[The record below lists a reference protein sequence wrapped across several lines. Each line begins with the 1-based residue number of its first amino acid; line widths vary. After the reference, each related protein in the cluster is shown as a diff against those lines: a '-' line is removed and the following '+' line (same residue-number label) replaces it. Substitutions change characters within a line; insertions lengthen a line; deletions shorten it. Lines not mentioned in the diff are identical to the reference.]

1 MKTIRFILSMLV
13 GLVILAIVAAVGVAI
28 FADRAVKMAVESAG
42 TKTLNVG
49 VEVGKADAS
58 ILSGSVG
65 FQDIRVA
72 NPPDYEGAS
81 LLELGRVDVTADAA
95 SLLRDQVLI
104 RDMKLENM
112 EVFLEQ
118 KGLENN
124 LYEVIEPLRNPREPI
139 GKTLLIDTLEITGIV
154 VHVEL
159 PAIPG
164 EPQSVDLTIAPIRM
178 TEVGRNEKMDIAVLI
193 TKILLAVSAGVA
205 EQAGDILPA
214 ETIGEMTSILDK
226 AIDIGRIIFGPGK
239 TNSDGSQTDSLG
251 KSVTEGL
258 KDLIGG
264 QKKQ

>member
-1 MKTIRFILSMLV
+1 MKAIRFVLSILV
-13 GLVILAIVAAVGVAI
+13 GLVVLAVVAGIGVAI
-28 FADRAVKMAVESAG
+28 FADRAVKLAVQTAG

-58 ILSGSVG
+58 ILGGSVG
-65 FQDIRVA
+65 LQDIRVA
-72 NPPDYEGAS
+72 NPPDYTGET
-81 LLELGRVDVTADAA
+81 LLKLGRVDVTADAA
-95 SLLRDQVLI
+95 SLLKDQVLI
-104 RDMKLENM
+104 KDMKLESM

-118 KGLENN
+118 KGLDNN
-124 LYEVIEPLRNPREPI
+124 LYEVIEPLRNPREPT

-159 PAIPG
+159 PVVPG
-164 EPQSVDLTIAPIRM
+164 EAQSIDLTIAPIRM
-178 TEVGRNEKMDIAVLI
+178 TELGRNEKMDIAVLI
-193 TKILLAVSAGVA
+193 SKILLAVSAGVA

-214 ETIGEMTSILDK
+214 ETVREMTSILDK

-264 QKKQ
+264 QKKE

>member
-1 MKTIRFILSMLV
+1 MKTIRLILSMLV
-13 GLVILAIVAAVGVAI
+13 GLVILAIVVGIGVAI

-72 NPPDYEGAS
+72 NPPDYKGAS

-164 EPQSVDLTIAPIRM
+164 EPQSVDLTVAPIRM

-258 KDLIGG
+258 KDLMGV
-264 QKKQ
+264 KKEE